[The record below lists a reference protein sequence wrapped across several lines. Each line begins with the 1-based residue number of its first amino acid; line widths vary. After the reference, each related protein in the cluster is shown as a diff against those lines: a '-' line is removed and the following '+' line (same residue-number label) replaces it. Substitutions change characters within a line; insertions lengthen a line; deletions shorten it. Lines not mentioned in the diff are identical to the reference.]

1 VDGGGSG
8 DDDLP
13 DAGQAPS
20 AGEDASP
27 QPFTAHRS
35 ASSEGAASH
44 AGGDVECSSAED
56 SDGGRARS
64 GASSRYE
71 HTSKSHFLILVP
83 TAGCRCNLNCLFAPL
98 SGEWLIKLSS

>member
-1 VDGGGSG
+1 MDCGGGSGSG

-27 QPFTAHRS
+27 QPFTTHQS

-44 AGGDVECSSAED
+44 AGGEVECSSAED

-71 HTSKSHFLILVP
+71 
-83 TAGCRCNLNCLFAPL
+83 R
-98 SGEWLIKLSS
+98 LSSCSTCWLLREFELFICFFIWRVAYHHKIT